1 MKRAAA
7 RFVHHN
13 YRHTTSVNNLINILG
28 WNHLH
33 TRRLVSQLTMF
44 HEIHYHLVNIQIPQ
58 LISPDTFIGKHDY
71 QLKYAIPV
79 ATVDSYKFSFYPRS
93 LRLLNQLPSTAVIA
107 ASPASYQTT
116 TLPAVIEI
124 KLSIGSKML
133 QLISTYFLFFSF
145 FVACNNA
152 RDRTFVPKS

>member
-1 MKRAAA
+1 MQRAAA
-7 RFVHHN
+7 RFVHHD

-44 HEIHYHLVNIQIPQ
+44 YKIHYHLVNIQIPQ

-79 ATVDSYKFSFYPRS
+79 ATVDSYKFSFHPHSIRHI
-93 LRLLNQLPSTAVIA
+93 NQSPSTAVFS
-107 ASPASYQTT
+107 ASPAAFQAI
-116 TLPAVIEI
+116 TLPAVIEM
-124 KLSIGSKML
+124 KLRIGSMVL
-133 QLISTYFLFFSF
+133 
-145 FVACNNA
+145 
-152 RDRTFVPKS
+152 